1 MSLQG
6 PQQCRALGYAQCF
19 PKEGRQEGRRE
30 GRKEAGR
37 EGRREGTQILLFAL
51 GRRPLGCAGRAGEV
65 LQRLAELKWASA
77 QGCGPSPWACR
88 SPPSPPC
95 LSSGLCCP
103 ALWQL
108 LAAPDLLPGLPC
120 HLGSQGHRTPVAEGG
135 GEQSPPLLQTRPPTA
150 GGCCAELSV
159 LPNQE
164 DQRGGAG
171 PGGVT
176 VARPGLPP
184 PTPNSAPKEPG
195 AERSTPGVSWPRDLL
210 RGVQVQTRPALS
222 LPGLR
227 PCPAPGAHIS
237 VSNKNRVSYRGHIL
251 CGEPYSHCLPEI
263 QGPGAGGSC
272 WVQGS
277 RGRSWSVNAG
287 RTLPMSEI
295 SRTFFPLQAF
305 LPSAPFASRPFV

>member
-6 PQQCRALGYAQCF
+6 PDSAGHWDMSSASQRKAGR
-19 PKEGRQEGRRE
+19 KEGGKAGRQEGRKE
-30 GRKEAGR
+30 GGR

-51 GRRPLGCAGRAGEV
+51 GRRSLQRPLGCAGRAGEV
-65 LQRLAELKWASA
+65 LQWLAELKWASA

-135 GEQSPPLLQTRPPTA
+135 GEQSPPLLQDWPLTA

-195 AERSTPGVSWPRDLL
+195 AERSTPAVSRPRDSL
-210 RGVQVQTRPALS
+210 R
-222 LPGLR
+222 
-227 PCPAPGAHIS
+227 
-237 VSNKNRVSYRGHIL
+237 
-251 CGEPYSHCLPEI
+251 
-263 QGPGAGGSC
+263 
-272 WVQGS
+272 
-277 RGRSWSVNAG
+277 
-287 RTLPMSEI
+287 
-295 SRTFFPLQAF
+295 
-305 LPSAPFASRPFV
+305 